1 MVGTSGSRAKRL
13 RPVVASGRSLPLA
26 ICGVAAAV
34 LVIMNCALP
43 LKSAISAGGS
53 PAKGTCTAAF

>member
-1 MVGTSGSRAKRL
+1 
-13 RPVVASGRSLPLA
+13 
-26 ICGVAAAV
+26 V

-53 PAKGTCTAAF
+53 PANGTWTAAFWGNPAR